1 MNIKTL
7 STCMIASVLLF
18 PIVGYSAT
26 SDSDGVVMT
35 YVKDSAI
42 TAKVKAKLASD
53 SSTGAMDI
61 MVETDNNGTVWLSG
75 TAATKAES
83 DKATAIAKA
92 TDGVKSV
99 KNQIKIVPAE

>member
-1 MNIKTL
+1 MNIKSL
-7 STCMIASVLLF
+7 SACMLVSALLF
-18 PIVGYSAT
+18 PVVGYSAET
-26 SDSDGVVMT
+26 DSDGAMMT

-53 SSTGAMDI
+53 STTSAMKI
-61 MVETDNNGTVWLSG
+61 TVETDNSGTVWLAG
-75 TAATKAES
+75 TAKSKEES
-83 DKATAIAKA
+83 DKASAITKA

>member
-1 MNIKTL
+1 MNIKVL
-7 STCMIASVLLF
+7 STCMLASVLLF
-18 PIVGYSAT
+18 PIIGNSAT

-53 SSTGAMDI
+53 SSTSAMDI
-61 MVETDNNGTVWLSG
+61 VVETDNSGTVWLSG
-75 TAATKAES
+75 TAATKREP
-83 DKATAIAKA
+83 DKAAAIAKA

-99 KNQIKIVPAE
+99 KNQIKVVPAE